1 MKKTAVICALI
12 GGVLAFVVI
21 FAIFLALP
29 FNNFDTKAKAP
40 YWVNVTAF
48 MCMIFFLA
56 SGILLLIHYWGIII
70 SEIKQLLK

>member
-12 GGVLAFVVI
+12 GVILAFVVI

-48 MCMIFFLA
+48 ACVICFLV
-56 SGILLLIHYWGIII
+56 SGLSLLIHYRAIVIT
-70 SEIKQLLK
+70 EIKQLLK